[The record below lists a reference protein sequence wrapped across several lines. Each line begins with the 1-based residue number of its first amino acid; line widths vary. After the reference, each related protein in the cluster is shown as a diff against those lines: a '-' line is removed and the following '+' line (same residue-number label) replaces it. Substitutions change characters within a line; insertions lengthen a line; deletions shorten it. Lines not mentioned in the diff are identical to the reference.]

1 MVTAFRGLTV
11 AGVRRGHGQIPYPE
25 PLGLASE
32 IALSFPEGER
42 IPAMAAR
49 LKIARLPKSTREKL
63 AEALKAAQTLKGTK

>member
-1 MVTAFRGLTV
+1 
-11 AGVRRGHGQIPYPE
+11 
-25 PLGLASE
+25 LGLASE